1 PPPQT
6 IPTPLLPAA
15 RSPPET
21 SDTKLPPVAC
31 DPKTSLASSPD
42 LVNPVADWG
51 NLKRPREVTRCSESG
66 CRKKVGLM
74 GFRCRCGDVFCSEH
88 RGAGRRDSNRARVDG
103 GLVAEFPT
111 IGFRRLE
118 NGSIRR

>member
-1 PPPQT
+1 
-6 IPTPLLPAA
+6 

-42 LVNPVADWG
+42 LVNPITDWG

-88 RGAGRRDSNRARVDG
+88 RGAGRRDSNRRG
-103 GLVAEFPT
+103 
-111 IGFRRLE
+111 
-118 NGSIRR
+118 